1 MQPCSPRASRLIK
14 IKAIWV
20 VQDLPLLRWY
30 IDRVHLGRS
39 EIATTPLVFD
49 RVQNGRLTVADN
61 LSTLPMS
68 TTRSVKEPFAPDEK
82 RASQQPHS
90 KLRKAR
96 DKSKTDTE
104 SEPVVGSNLNGY
116 STITSES
123 SNSRPQT
130 TGV

>member
-1 MQPCSPRASRLIK
+1 
-14 IKAIWV
+14 
-20 VQDLPLLRWY
+20 
-30 IDRVHLGRS
+30 
-39 EIATTPLVFD
+39 
-49 RVQNGRLTVADN
+49 VADN